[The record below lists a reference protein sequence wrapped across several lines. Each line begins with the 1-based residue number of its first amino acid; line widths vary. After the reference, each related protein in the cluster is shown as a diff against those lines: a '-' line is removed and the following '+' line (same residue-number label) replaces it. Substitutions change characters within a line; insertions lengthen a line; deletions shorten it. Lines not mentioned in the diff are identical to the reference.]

1 MQNNTISLGLN
12 LLSSLTNI
20 AKTNT
25 NIDHNYI
32 NTFDKVVDFFYKT
45 YIETLKSMET
55 AESMK
60 ILEEIKEI
68 LKYNIEII
76 EAIASNRSKRI
87 ISSLK
92 AKRNKIMEEYVNILK
107 RGENA

>member
-1 MQNNTISLGLN
+1 MQNNTIGLGLN
-12 LLSSLTNI
+12 LLSNLTNI
-20 AKTNT
+20 AKAET

-32 NTFDKVVDFFYKT
+32 NTFSKVIDFFYKT

-60 ILEEIKEI
+60 IFEEIQNI

-76 EAIASNRSKRI
+76 DAISSSKSKRI

-92 AKRNKIMEEYVNILK
+92 AKRNKIMKEYLNTLK
-107 RGENA
+107 RGENV

>member
-1 MQNNTISLGLN
+1 MQNNTIGLGVN
-12 LLSSLTNI
+12 LLSNLTNI
-20 AKTNT
+20 AKAET

-32 NTFDKVVDFFYKT
+32 NTFSKVIDFFYKT
-45 YIETLKSMET
+45 YIETLKSMEK

-60 ILEEIKEI
+60 IFEEIQNI
-68 LKYNIEII
+68 VNYNIEII
-76 EAIASNRSKRI
+76 EAISSNKSKRI

-92 AKRNKIMEEYVNILK
+92 VKRNKIMKEYVNTLK

>member
-1 MQNNTISLGLN
+1 MQNNTIGLGLN

-20 AKTNT
+20 AKTDT

-32 NTFDKVVDFFYKT
+32 NTFNRVIDFFYKT
-45 YIETLKSMET
+45 YIETLKAMET

-60 ILEEIKEI
+60 IFEEIQDI

-76 EAIASNRSKRI
+76 EAISSSKSNRI

-92 AKRNKIMEEYVNILK
+92 AKRNKIMQEYINILK

>member
-1 MQNNTISLGLN
+1 MQNNTLELGLN
-12 LLSSLTNI
+12 LLSSLANI
-20 AKTNT
+20 AKTDT

-32 NTFDKVVDFFYKT
+32 NTFSSIVNFFYKT
-45 YIETLKSMET
+45 YIGTLKSMEK

-60 ILEEIKEI
+60 IFEEIQEI

-76 EAIASNRSKRI
+76 EAISSSKSNRI

-92 AKRNKIMEEYVNILK
+92 AKRNKIMKEYVDMLK

>member
-1 MQNNTISLGLN
+1 MGNNSIGLGLN

-20 AKTNT
+20 AKTDT
-25 NIDHNYI
+25 NINHNYI
-32 NTFDKVVDFFYKT
+32 NTLSKLIDFFYKT
-45 YIETLKSMET
+45 YMSTLKSMET

-60 ILEEIKEI
+60 IFEEIQDI
-68 LKYNIEII
+68 LKYNIERI
-76 EAIASNRSKRI
+76 EAIASSKSNRI

-92 AKRNKIMEEYVNILK
+92 AKRNKIMQEYINILK

>member
-1 MQNNTISLGLN
+1 
-12 LLSSLTNI
+12 
-20 AKTNT
+20 T

-32 NTFDKVVDFFYKT
+32 NTFNRVIDFFYKT
-45 YIETLKSMET
+45 YIETLKAMET

-60 ILEEIKEI
+60 IFEEIQDI

-76 EAIASNRSKRI
+76 EAISNSKSKRI

-92 AKRNKIMEEYVNILK
+92 AKRNKIMQEYINILK
-107 RGENA
+107 RG

>member
-20 AKTNT
+20 AKTDT

-32 NTFDKVVDFFYKT
+32 NTFSKVIDFFYKT
-45 YIETLKSMET
+45 YMSTLKSMET
-55 AESMK
+55 AESTK
-60 ILEEIKEI
+60 ILEEIQDI
-68 LKYNIEII
+68 LKYNIQII
-76 EAIASNRSKRI
+76 EAISSNKSKRI

-92 AKRNKIMEEYVNILK
+92 AKRNKIMKEYINILK

>member
-1 MQNNTISLGLN
+1 MQNNTIGLGLN

-20 AKTNT
+20 AKAET

-32 NTFDKVVDFFYKT
+32 NTFSRVIDFFYKT
-45 YIETLKSMET
+45 YIGALKSMET
-55 AESMK
+55 TESMK
-60 ILEEIKEI
+60 IFKEI
-68 LKYNIEII
+68 QDIVNCNIEII
-76 EAIASNRSKRI
+76 EAISNSKNKRI

-92 AKRNKIMEEYVNILK
+92 AKRNKIMKKYVSALK

>member
-1 MQNNTISLGLN
+1 MQNNTIGLGVN
-12 LLSSLTNI
+12 LLSNLTNI
-20 AKTNT
+20 AKAET

-32 NTFDKVVDFFYKT
+32 NTFSKVIDFFYKT
-45 YIETLKSMET
+45 YIGTLKSMEK

-60 ILEEIKEI
+60 IFEEIQNI
-68 LKYNIEII
+68 VNYNIEII
-76 EAIASNRSKRI
+76 EAISSNKSKRI

-92 AKRNKIMEEYVNILK
+92 VKRNKIMKEYVNTLK

>member
-1 MQNNTISLGLN
+1 NRVI
-12 LLSSLTNI
+12 
-20 AKTNT
+20 
-25 NIDHNYI
+25 
-32 NTFDKVVDFFYKT
+32 DFFYKT
-45 YIETLKSMET
+45 YIGTLKSMEK

-60 ILEEIKEI
+60 IFEEIQDI

-76 EAIASNRSKRI
+76 EAISSSKSQRI

-92 AKRNKIMEEYVNILK
+92 AKRNKIMKEYVDTLK

>member
-1 MQNNTISLGLN
+1 MQNNTISLGVN
-12 LLSSLTNI
+12 LLSNLTKI
-20 AKTNT
+20 AKTDT
-25 NIDHNYI
+25 NINHNYI

-45 YIETLKSMET
+45 YIETLKSMEKT
-55 AESMK
+55 ESMK

-76 EAIASNRSKRI
+76 EAIPTSKNKRI

-92 AKRNKIMEEYVNILK
+92 AKRNKIMQEYVNILK

>member
-1 MQNNTISLGLN
+1 MQNNTIGLGLN

-20 AKTNT
+20 AKAETS
-25 NIDHNYI
+25 IDHNYI
-32 NTFDKVVDFFYKT
+32 NTFSKIIDFFYKT
-45 YIETLKSMET
+45 YIETLRAMEK

-60 ILEEIKEI
+60 IFEGIQDI

-76 EAIASNRSKRI
+76 EAISISKNKRI

-92 AKRNKIMEEYVNILK
+92 AKRNKIMKGYLDTLK
-107 RGENA
+107 RGENT

>member
-1 MQNNTISLGLN
+1 MQNNTIGLGLN

-20 AKTNT
+20 AKTDT

-32 NTFDKVVDFFYKT
+32 NTFNRVIDFFYKT
-45 YIETLKSMET
+45 YIGTLKSMEK

-60 ILEEIKEI
+60 IFEEIQDI

-76 EAIASNRSKRI
+76 EAIASSKSQRI

-92 AKRNKIMEEYVNILK
+92 AKRNKIMKEYVDTLK
-107 RGENA
+107 GGENA

>member
-1 MQNNTISLGLN
+1 MQNNTIGLGLN

-20 AKTNT
+20 AKTDT

-32 NTFDKVVDFFYKT
+32 NTFSKVIDFFYKT
-45 YIETLKSMET
+45 YIETLKTMET

-60 ILEEIKEI
+60 IFKEIQDI

-76 EAIASNRSKRI
+76 EAISSSKSNRI

-92 AKRNKIMEEYVNILK
+92 AKRNKIMQEYINILK

>member
-1 MQNNTISLGLN
+1 MQNNTIELGLN

-20 AKTNT
+20 AKTDT

-32 NTFDKVVDFFYKT
+32 NTFSKVIDFFYKT
-45 YIETLKSMET
+45 YIGTLKSMET
-55 AESMK
+55 AQAMK
-60 ILEEIKEI
+60 IFEEIQEI
-68 LKYNIEII
+68 LKYSIEII
-76 EAIASNRSKRI
+76 EAISSDKNKII

-92 AKRNKIMEEYVNILK
+92 AKRNKIMKEHINTLK

>member
-1 MQNNTISLGLN
+1 MQNNTIGLGLN
-12 LLSSLTNI
+12 LLSSLTDI
-20 AKTNT
+20 AKTDT

-32 NTFDKVVDFFYKT
+32 NTFNRVIDFFYKT
-45 YIETLKSMET
+45 YIETLKAMET
-55 AESMK
+55 AKSMK
-60 ILEEIKEI
+60 IFEEIQDI

-76 EAIASNRSKRI
+76 EAISTSKSKRI

-92 AKRNKIMEEYVNILK
+92 AKHNKIMQEYINILK

>member
-1 MQNNTISLGLN
+1 MQNNTIGLGVN
-12 LLSSLTNI
+12 LLSNLTNI
-20 AKTNT
+20 AKAET

-32 NTFDKVVDFFYKT
+32 NTFSKVIDFFYKT
-45 YIETLKSMET
+45 YIETLKSMEK

-60 ILEEIKEI
+60 IFEEIQNI
-68 LKYNIEII
+68 VNYNIEII
-76 EAIASNRSKRI
+76 EAISSNKSKRI

-92 AKRNKIMEEYVNILK
+92 AKRNKIMKEYVNTLK

>member
-1 MQNNTISLGLN
+1 
-12 LLSSLTNI
+12 
-20 AKTNT
+20 
-25 NIDHNYI
+25 
-32 NTFDKVVDFFYKT
+32 KVIDFFYKT
-45 YIETLKSMET
+45 YMSTLKSMET

-60 ILEEIKEI
+60 IFEEIQDI

-76 EAIASNRSKRI
+76 EAIASSKSQRI

-92 AKRNKIMEEYVNILK
+92 AKRNKIMQEYINILK

>member
-12 LLSSLTNI
+12 LLSNLTKI
-20 AKTNT
+20 AKTDT
-25 NIDHNYI
+25 NINHNYI

-45 YIETLKSMET
+45 YIGTLKSMET

-76 EAIASNRSKRI
+76 EAISTSKSKRI

-92 AKRNKIMEEYVNILK
+92 AKRNKIMQEYVNVLK
-107 RGENA
+107 GSENA